1 MCADCAKILRAAPRR
16 AGARNA
22 CGRGSEGSGCLSNFF
37 TQRDLRSAFG
47 LFATGVTVVSAVRPD
62 GEPVGVTANSFAS
75 VSLEP
80 PLLLWCLA
88 GGSSALPAFTPG
100 AAFAV
105 HILSHHQLDLARHF
119 ARRSHEKFELDGP
132 WRNKAHPPLLSEALC
147 RFDCRVHAVHGGGDH
162 LIIVGEVLDIA
173 RAPGGTPLAFHASRF
188 GSFNADPGLGKM
200 DVWEGLDDH
209 GY

>member
-1 MCADCAKILRAAPRR
+1 LSDSF
-16 AGARNA
+16 
-22 CGRGSEGSGCLSNFF
+22 SE
-37 TQRDLRSAFG
+37 RDLRDAFG
-47 LFATGVTVVSAVRPD
+47 LFATGVTVVTGVRPD

-88 GGSSALPAFTPG
+88 GGSSAVPAFTRG

-119 ARRSHEKFELDGP
+119 ARRGHEKFDLERA
-132 WRNKAHPPLLSEALC
+132 WRNKPHPPRLAEALC
-147 RFDCRVHAVHGGGDH
+147 RFDCRVHGVHGGGDH
-162 LIIVGEVLDIA
+162 LIIVGEVLHLE
-173 RAPGGTPLAFHASRF
+173 RAPGTPLAFHASRF
-188 GSFNADPGLGKM
+188 GSFNADPGVGKL

-209 GY
+209 WY